1 MVRCKVCGY
10 IMFGGKLGD
19 KCPACG
25 AAKTAFEPYTDNKA
39 QPRRKILNLQLHPIA
54 VHFPVAFSVAA
65 FVFSFVIIF
74 LSGQARVT
82 LIDATKIIVLFIP
95 ILVIAAGIAG
105 WLDGRVRFHKI
116 KNSMI
121 LKRKIVYAIILF
133 IISLA
138 LAVTI
143 WAGGTNTWVFALGT
157 LLSLVAVVLVYL
169 LGTLGS
175 SIIGAAFPGK

>member
-10 IMFGGKLGD
+10 IMFGGKSGD

-25 AAKTAFEPYTDNKA
+25 APKTAFEPYTDNMA

-54 VHFPVAFSVAA
+54 VHFPIAFSVAA
-65 FVFSFVIIF
+65 LVFSFVTIF
-74 LSGQARVT
+74 LSGQARTT
-82 LIDATKIIVLFIP
+82 LIDATKIMVLFIP
-95 ILVIAAGIAG
+95 ILVIAAGIVG

-116 KNSMI
+116 RNSMI

-133 IISLA
+133 VISVA

-143 WAGGTNTWVFALGT
+143 WTGGIRTWVYVLGT
-157 LLSLVAVVLVYL
+157 LLSLAGVVLIYL
-169 LGTLGS
+169 LGLLGT
-175 SIIGAAFPGK
+175 SIVGAAFPGK

>member
-1 MVRCKVCGY
+1 M
-10 IMFGGKLGD
+10 
-19 KCPACG
+19 
-25 AAKTAFEPYTDNKA
+25 
-39 QPRRKILNLQLHPIA
+39 
-54 VHFPVAFSVAA
+54 
-65 FVFSFVIIF
+65 
-74 LSGQARVT
+74 T

-95 ILVIAAGIAG
+95 MLVIAAGIAG
-105 WLDGRVRFHKI
+105 WLDGKIRFHKI

-143 WAGGTNTWVFALGT
+143 WTGGTDSWVFALGA
-157 LLSLVAVVLVYL
+157 LMSLAAVVMVYL
-169 LGTLGS
+169 LGLLGT

>member
-10 IMFGGKLGD
+10 IMFGGKSGD

-25 AAKTAFEPYTDNKA
+25 APRTAFEPYIDNMA

-54 VHFPVAFSVAA
+54 VHFPVAFAVAA
-65 FVFSFVIIF
+65 LVFSFVTIF
-74 LSGQARVT
+74 LSGQARTT

-143 WAGGTNTWVFALGT
+143 WTGGTDSWVFALGA
-157 LLSLVAVVLVYL
+157 LMSLAAVVMVYL
-169 LGTLGS
+169 LGLLGT

>member
-1 MVRCKVCGY
+1 M
-10 IMFGGKLGD
+10 
-19 KCPACG
+19 
-25 AAKTAFEPYTDNKA
+25 A

-54 VHFPVAFSVAA
+54 VHFPIAFSVAA
-65 FVFSFVIIF
+65 LVFSFVTIF
-74 LSGQARVT
+74 LSGQARTT

-116 KNSMI
+116 RNSMI

-143 WAGGTNTWVFALGT
+143 WIGGIRTWVYVLGT
-157 LLSLVAVVLVYL
+157 LLSIAGVVLIYL
-169 LGTLGS
+169 LGLLGT
-175 SIIGAAFPGK
+175 SIVGAAFPGK